1 MKPISR
7 VPALRW
13 LAPFAVVAVLLG
25 GTATVRGISTAA
37 ARNTEL
43 PARTATQLLADVA
56 QARVDGM
63 SGTIVQTADLGIP
76 ALPTTGLGGST
87 SSELSSLISGTHTL
101 RVWSAGES
109 MIRLSLL
116 GTLGESDIIRNG
128 ADLWT
133 WSSSANT
140 ATHRKLPAG
149 TKATAP
155 RPAEVPATPQ
165 QLAEQAVAAIGPST
179 TVTVSSNAVVAG
191 RPAYELVL
199 TPKDSRSLIAGVR
212 IAVDGTKHIPTRF
225 QVMATG
231 KADPAFEAAF
241 TAIDFGKP
249 DAAQFR
255 FNPPPGVKV
264 TESGKLGF
272 PGSTSAGL
280 NEPNNGSGSDAPI
293 TRGIQGLT
301 TGFAGRGPTG
311 TGLGM
316 GTKVVGSGWTSVVV
330 TRLPL
335 MALMGGYGSGSTS
348 GSANALGKVVGALP
362 AISGSW
368 GSGRVLAGT
377 LFSVILAD
385 DGRIAVGAVAPDLVG
400 AALAGK

>member
-1 MKPISR
+1 MTLLSR

-25 GTATVRGISTAA
+25 GTAAVRGISTAA
-37 ARNTEL
+37 ARSTDL
-43 PARTATQLLADVA
+43 PARTAAQLLADVS

-87 SSELSSLISGTHTL
+87 SSELSSMISGTHTL
-101 RVWSAGES
+101 RVWYAGES

-128 ADLWT
+128 SDIWT

-140 ATHRKLPAG
+140 ATHRVLPAG
-149 TKATAP
+149 AKGAAPQATDL
-155 RPAEVPATPQ
+155 PATPQ
-165 QLAEQAVAAIGPST
+165 QLAEQAVKAIEPST

-199 TPKDSRSLIAGVR
+199 TPKDSRSLVAGVR
-212 IAVDGTKHIPTRF
+212 IAVDGTQHIPTRV

-231 KADPAFEAAF
+231 KADPAFEVAF
-241 TAIDFGKP
+241 TAIDFGQP

-272 PGSTSAGL
+272 PGSPTAGL
-280 NEPNNGSGSDAPI
+280 NEQI
-293 TRGIQGLT
+293 
-301 TGFAGRGPTG
+301 GRAH
-311 TGLGM
+311 
-316 GTKVVGSGWTSVVV
+316 V
-330 TRLPL
+330 
-335 MALMGGYGSGSTS
+335 
-348 GSANALGKVVGALP
+348 
-362 AISGSW
+362 
-368 GSGRVLAGT
+368 
-377 LFSVILAD
+377 
-385 DGRIAVGAVAPDLVG
+385 
-400 AALAGK
+400 

>member
-1 MKPISR
+1 MTLLSR

-25 GTATVRGISTAA
+25 GTAAVRGISTAA
-37 ARNTEL
+37 ARSTDL
-43 PARTATQLLADVA
+43 PARTAAQLLADVS

-87 SSELSSLISGTHTL
+87 SSELSSMISGTHTL
-101 RVWSAGES
+101 RVWYAGES

-128 ADLWT
+128 SDIWT

-140 ATHRKLPAG
+140 ATHRVLPAG
-149 TKATAP
+149 AKGAAPQATDL
-155 RPAEVPATPQ
+155 PATPQ
-165 QLAEQAVAAIGPST
+165 QLAEQAVKAIEPST

-199 TPKDSRSLIAGVR
+199 TPKDSRSLVAGVR
-212 IAVDGTKHIPTRF
+212 IAVDGTQHIPTRV

-231 KADPAFEAAF
+231 KADPAFEVAF
-241 TAIDFGKP
+241 TAIDFGQP

-272 PGSTSAGL
+272 PGSPTAGL
-280 NEPNNGSGSDAPI
+280 NELNGTGIPDMPT

-301 TGFAGRGPTG
+301 TEFSDQGPMG
-311 TGLGM
+311 MKAGM
-316 GTKVVGSGWTSVVV
+316 GTKVVGSGWTRVVV

-335 MALMGGYGSGSTS
+335 MALMGGYGNSST
-348 GSANALGKVVGALP
+348 GNTGATLAKVVGALP
-362 AISGSW
+362 TISGSW

-385 DGRIAVGAVAPDLVG
+385 DGRIAVGAVAPDLLG
-400 AALAGK
+400 TALAGK

>member
-1 MKPISR
+1 MTLLSR

-25 GTATVRGISTAA
+25 GTAAVRGISTAA
-37 ARNTEL
+37 ARSTDL
-43 PARTATQLLADVA
+43 PARTAAQLLADVS

-87 SSELSSLISGTHTL
+87 SSELSSMISGTHTL
-101 RVWSAGES
+101 RVWYAGES

-128 ADLWT
+128 SDIWT

-140 ATHRKLPAG
+140 ATHRVLPAG
-149 TKATAP
+149 AKGAAP
-155 RPAEVPATPQ
+155 RATDLPATPQ
-165 QLAEQAVAAIGPST
+165 QLAEQAVKAIEPST

-199 TPKDSRSLIAGVR
+199 TPKDSRSLVAGVR
-212 IAVDGTKHIPTRF
+212 IAVDGTQHIPTRV

-231 KADPAFEAAF
+231 KADPAFEVAF
-241 TAIDFGKP
+241 TAIDFGQP

-264 TESGKLGF
+264 TESGSLGL
-272 PGSTSAGL
+272 GGL
-280 NEPNNGSGSDAPI
+280 PI
-293 TRGIQGLT
+293 TTGIQGLSMDKT
-301 TGFAGRGPTG
+301 PHASTGMGAG
-311 TGLGM
+311 L

-335 MALMGGYGSGSTS
+335 MALMGGYGNSST
-348 GSANALGKVVGALP
+348 GNTGATLAKVVGALP
-362 AISGSW
+362 TISGSW

-385 DGRIAVGAVAPDLVG
+385 DGRIAVGAVAPDLLG
-400 AALAGK
+400 TALAGK

>member
-1 MKPISR
+1 MKLTSR
-7 VPALRW
+7 VPAVRW

-25 GTATVRGISTAA
+25 GTAAVRGISTAA
-37 ARNTEL
+37 ARSTDL
-43 PARTATQLLADVA
+43 PTRTAAQLLADVS

-87 SSELSSLISGTHTL
+87 SSELSSMISGTHTL
-101 RVWSAGES
+101 RVWYAGES

-116 GTLGESDIIRNG
+116 GTLGESDVIRNG

-140 ATHRKLPAG
+140 ATHRVLPAG
-149 TKATAP
+149 AKGAPAATGDL
-155 RPAEVPATPQ
+155 PATPQ
-165 QLAEQAVAAIGPST
+165 QLAEQAVTAIQPST

-199 TPKDSRSLIAGVR
+199 TPKDSRSLVAGVR

-231 KADPAFEAAF
+231 KADPAFEVAF
-241 TAIDFGKP
+241 TAIDFAKP
-249 DAAQFR
+249 DVAQFR
-255 FNPPPGVKV
+255 FNPPPGVKM
-264 TESGKLGF
+264 TESGNLGL
-272 PGSTSAGL
+272 PRT
-280 NEPNNGSGSDAPI
+280 PI
-293 TRGIQGLT
+293 TTGIQGLSMDKAPHLAM
-301 TGFAGRGPTG
+301 GMGS
-311 TGLGM
+311 GM

-335 MALMGGYGSGSTS
+335 MALMGGSGG
-348 GSANALGKVVGALP
+348 GSAGATADTLGKVVGALP
-362 AISGSW
+362 NISGSW

-377 LFSVILAD
+377 LFTVILAD

-400 AALAGK
+400 AALADK